1 MATPLERIDLG
12 PPLKQMRK
20 GTRSCLECRR
30 RKIRCVYSQKVRPC
44 DGCASRATQCTS
56 QEYGI
61 VRDQS
66 LKKRKNVHD
75 RVGELEGMI
84 SQVLEKLDSRRGSTL
99 SESELG
105 AAEALKSLQAEL
117 LPTRVNSRDAYSSSR
132 SSSPTQSLPDES
144 FKPSHR
150 FDEAPMLGLFD
161 NDILR
166 REDLEPV
173 VTPRESSQAPNPKKS
188 RVLKALKALM
198 PSPED
203 LTLLLQ
209 ESQTF
214 DIQNPWSMVRQSFP
228 DYLGVKLDAFEINEV
243 DLLREFIQR
252 SLNTDSVACVA
263 KIVLCLAIS
272 VQQLPTSFDFSKTNL
287 PASVE
292 ELQRHYVN
300 CIETLLASDEGFA
313 GTFDG
318 IECLLMLSKLL
329 IEMGQPRKAWLTL
342 RRAVSFAHL
351 LGVHRRPKNATVE
364 EALRQK
370 NLWLQIWQGDRFL
383 SLLLGLPYTISE
395 NLFDKKHLEIDGPLA
410 TVNPPFLLKLSIIS
424 GHVIDRNQDRNGM
437 TFSATLKLD
446 QELEDLKNSMPTCWW
461 EADPKTVQPIEASY
475 EMLSAKYSHH
485 TTRILVHL
493 PYLQKS
499 YLDRR
504 YEFSRLAAMDSA
516 RDIIRLYRILRD
528 KERPMTVP
536 CHIVDF
542 VAFTAAVVLFLNF
555 LASLEFTFCS
565 TPEETQIDEE
575 LCNHVAADLKRV
587 SEEFNSS
594 VARQAVRILL
604 DFQKARTDCENGG
617 NAYEGVIPYFG
628 KIRVVP
634 GKIFEQSTKW
644 KQMASIQSND
654 QLNTPPESI
663 GQSIDSYVPQPIS
676 IDYFQPLGTDPF
688 LGQEESGHWTSMLST
703 DLHDDWSWFLNGTGP
718 SNGPS
723 TSPNTGP
730 G

>member
-1 MATPLERIDLG
+1 MATPLQDPDFG

-30 RKIRCVYSQKVRPC
+30 RKIRCVYSKNVRPC

-56 QEYGI
+56 QEYGL

-84 SQVLEKLDSRRGSTL
+84 SQVLDRLDSRRGSTL

-117 LPTRVNSRDAYSSSR
+117 LPVRVNSRDANSSSR

-144 FKPSHR
+144 FRPSHR

-161 NDILR
+161 NDVLR

-173 VTPRESSQAPNPKKS
+173 VTPRDDSQAPNPKKA

-198 PSPED
+198 PSPDD
-203 LTLLLQ
+203 LTLILK

-243 DLLREFIQR
+243 DMLREFIQK
-252 SLNTDSVACVA
+252 SLSSDSVASVA

-272 VQQLPTSFDFSKTNL
+272 VQQLPAKFDFSKTNL

-300 CIETLLASDEGFA
+300 CIETLLASDEGFV

-318 IECLLMLSKLL
+318 IECLLMLSKLV

-342 RRAVSFAHL
+342 RRAISFAHL
-351 LGVHRRPKNATVE
+351 LGFHRRPKNATVE
-364 EALRQK
+364 ETLRQK

-395 NLFDKKHLEIDGPLA
+395 KLFDKKHLELDGPLA
-410 TVNPPFLLKLSIIS
+410 TINTPFMLKLSIIA
-424 GHVIDRNQDRNGM
+424 GHVIDRNQDQSGM

-446 QELEDLKNSMPTCWW
+446 QEMEDLKNSMSMSWW
-461 EADPKTVQPIEASY
+461 ETSPETLDPLEASY
-475 EMLSAKYSHH
+475 DMLSAKYSYN

-504 YEFSRLAAMDSA
+504 YEFSRLAAIDSS
-516 RDIIRLYRILRD
+516 RDLIRLYRILRD
-528 KERPMTVP
+528 TKRPMTVP
-536 CHIVDF
+536 CHTVDF
-542 VAFTAAVVLFLNF
+542 IAFTAAVVLFLNY

-565 TPEETQIDEE
+565 THEETQLDTQ
-575 LCNHVAADLKRV
+575 LCSDVTADLKRV

-594 VARQAVRILL
+594 VARQAVRTLQ
-604 DFQKARTDCENGG
+604 DFQKALTSCEEMDED
-617 NAYEGVIPYFG
+617 AYEGVIPYFG
-628 KIRVVP
+628 KFRVVP
-634 GKIFEQSTKW
+634 GKIFEQSMRM
-644 KQMASIQSND
+644 KQCAGVIQSND

-663 GQSIDSYVPQPIS
+663 AQSIGNNNSVNQPVS

-688 LGQEESGHWTSMLST
+688 LGQEDGEHWTSMLST
-703 DLHDDWSWFLNGTGP
+703 GLHDDWSWFLNGTNIG
-718 SNGPS
+718 
-723 TSPNTGP
+723 
-730 G
+730 